1 MKLQNN
7 LILGVV
13 FSICIACG
21 GTSKTETKEKEEVKT
36 DVSELTYLQI
46 YQLVLEQA
54 NGSGMDFHG
63 EGYGM
68 EASEKVTISQGD
80 SCGESNCGNLMV
92 VTNSG
97 DTPIKFAV
105 KANFTLPG
113 NPLTEMIREY
123 RVEANETAIVGCS
136 HLCYEGNSYKFDREI
151 ISAAFISE

>member
-1 MKLQNN
+1 
-7 LILGVV
+7 
-13 FSICIACG
+13 
-21 GTSKTETKEKEEVKT
+21 
-36 DVSELTYLQI
+36 
-46 YQLVLEQA
+46 
-54 NGSGMDFHG
+54 MDFHG

-68 EASEKVTISQGD
+68 EAAENVTLTQGE

-97 DTPIKFAV
+97 DTPIRFAV

-123 RVEANETAIVGCS
+123 RVEANETAVVGCS